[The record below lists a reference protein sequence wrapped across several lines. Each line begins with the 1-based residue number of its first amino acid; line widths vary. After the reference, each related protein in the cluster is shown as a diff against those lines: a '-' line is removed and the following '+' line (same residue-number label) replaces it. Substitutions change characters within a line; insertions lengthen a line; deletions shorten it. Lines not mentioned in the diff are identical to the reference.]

1 MLRALE
7 RLKQEYPEKVVI
19 KRAENIPF
27 SLYETMLDESDVLLD
42 QLYSYTPA
50 MNGLLAMS
58 RGLILVGGGEPEH
71 YKLLGESELRPIINV
86 LPSMEDVYCKLLAL
100 VLNPERIPQLKR
112 DSIEYIRRHHE
123 YKKVAQQYVDFWSK
137 T

>member
-1 MLRALE
+1 
-7 RLKQEYPEKVVI
+7 
-19 KRAENIPF
+19 
-27 SLYETMLDESDVLLD
+27 
-42 QLYSYTPA
+42 

-100 VLNPERIPQLKR
+100 VLNPEQIPQLK
-112 DSIEYIRRHHE
+112 
-123 YKKVAQQYVDFWSK
+123 QYLALVLIDI
-137 T
+137 